1 MALLFLEALAGTS
14 ARAAQ
19 LKPETD
25 AAFQHY
31 VSVTEAQMDDDV
43 RLNRFLVIDR
53 LPDFQRKQAYDQLQ
67 QGEVYIEEL
76 HTRENQHP
84 IHIPSGLIHH
94 WVGVIF
100 VPNSTASQVEAVLH
114 DYDDEAEIYKPDIRK
129 AKLIEQNGDDSK
141 IYLQFYSRTI
151 VTVVLN
157 AYFTVVEKQLGA
169 KRIQSV
175 SRSTRVAEVA
185 NWDGPDE
192 HERPDGGDH
201 GYMWRLNSY
210 WRIEEKDGGAYVE
223 NESITLTRT
232 VPPLLEWL
240 IDPLTKSI
248 PHDVLVH
255 TLTNTRKAV
264 VKAETPVKQEELSQE
279 TPVRKD
285 LPEKGSVRH

>member
-31 VSVTEAQMDDDV
+31 VSVTEAQMEDDV
-43 RLNRFLVIDR
+43 HLNRFLVIDR
-53 LPDFQRKQAYDQLQ
+53 LPDLQRKQAYDQLQ

-240 IDPLTKSI
+240 IGPLTKSI

-264 VKAETPVKQEELSQE
+264 VKAETPVKQEVLSQE
-279 TPVRKD
+279 TPVRKE
-285 LPEKGSVRH
+285 LPQKGSVRH

>member
-53 LPDFQRKQAYDQLQ
+53 LPDLQRKQAYDQLQ

-175 SRSTRVAEVA
+175 SRSTRVTEVA

-240 IDPLTKSI
+240 IGPLTKSI

-264 VKAETPVKQEELSQE
+264 VKAETPVKQEVLSQE
-279 TPVRKD
+279 TPVRKE
-285 LPEKGSVRH
+285 LPQKGSVRH

>member
-53 LPDFQRKQAYDQLQ
+53 LPDLQRKQAYDQLQ

-279 TPVRKD
+279 TPVRKE
-285 LPEKGSVRH
+285 LPQKGSVRH

>member
-1 MALLFLEALAGTS
+1 MALLFLSALTGTS

-53 LPDFQRKQAYDQLQ
+53 LPDLQRKQAYDQLQ

-240 IDPLTKSI
+240 IGPLTKSI

-264 VKAETPVKQEELSQE
+264 VKAETPVKQEVLSQE
-279 TPVRKD
+279 TPVRKE
-285 LPEKGSVRH
+285 LPQKSSVRH

>member
-1 MALLFLEALAGTS
+1 MALLFLSALTGTS
-14 ARAAQ
+14 AGAAQ

-114 DYDDEAEIYKPDIRK
+114 DYDDEAVIYKPDIRK

-240 IDPLTKSI
+240 IGPLTKSI

-264 VKAETPVKQEELSQE
+264 VKAETPVKQEVLSQE
-279 TPVRKD
+279 TPVRKE
-285 LPEKGSVRH
+285 LPQKGSVRH

>member
-31 VSVTEAQMDDDV
+31 VSVTEAQMEDDV
-43 RLNRFLVIDR
+43 HLNRFLVIDR
-53 LPDFQRKQAYDQLQ
+53 LPDLQRKQAYDQLQ

-129 AKLIEQNGDDSK
+129 AKLIEQNGDDLK

-264 VKAETPVKQEELSQE
+264 VKAEIPVKQEELSQE
-279 TPVRKD
+279 TPVRKE
-285 LPEKGSVRH
+285 LPQKGSVRH

>member
-1 MALLFLEALAGTS
+1 MALLFLSALTGTS
-14 ARAAQ
+14 AGAAQ

-240 IDPLTKSI
+240 IGPLTKSI

-264 VKAETPVKQEELSQE
+264 VKAETPVKQEVLSQE
-279 TPVRKD
+279 TPVRKE
-285 LPEKGSVRH
+285 LPQKGSVRH

>member
-1 MALLFLEALAGTS
+1 MALLFLSALTGTS

-100 VPNSTASQVEAVLH
+100 VPNSTASQVEEVLH

-223 NESITLTRT
+223 NESITLTRM

-240 IDPLTKSI
+240 IGPLTKSI

-264 VKAETPVKQEELSQE
+264 VKAETPVKQEVLSQE
-279 TPVRKD
+279 TPVRKE
-285 LPEKGSVRH
+285 LPQKGSVRH

>member
-1 MALLFLEALAGTS
+1 MALLFLSALTGTS
-14 ARAAQ
+14 AGAAQ

-53 LPDFQRKQAYDQLQ
+53 LPDLQRKQAYDQLQ

-240 IDPLTKSI
+240 IGPLTKSI

-264 VKAETPVKQEELSQE
+264 VKAETPVKQEVLSQE
-279 TPVRKD
+279 TPVRKE
-285 LPEKGSVRH
+285 LPQKGSVRH

>member
-264 VKAETPVKQEELSQE
+264 AKAEIPVKQEELSQE
-279 TPVRKD
+279 TPVRKE
-285 LPEKGSVRH
+285 LPQKGSVRH